1 MKRSSRLDESSR
13 RYIKS
18 LSGIDN
24 NTKLKIKEA
33 YISGAEETLNQI
45 RGVILSEFDYI
56 SQKDDYVDLESVKD
70 EIRYVISYIDELI
83 LSRGE

>member
-1 MKRSSRLDESSR
+1 MKRSNRLDESSR

-18 LSGIDN
+18 LSGVDN

-33 YISGAEETLNQI
+33 YISGAEEALNQI
-45 RGVILSEFDYI
+45 REVMLSEFDFI
-56 SQKDDYVDLESVKD
+56 SEKDDYVDIELVKD
-70 EIRYVISYIDELI
+70 EIRYVMSYIDELI